1 MSRRVISLLVA
12 AVVVL
17 VGGYAGYTYMF
28 ATTTSYANYSA
39 PAFEE
44 GASDDQR
51 ILGLQSDLGDA
62 AAEMAQLQE
71 MAAKVQLGKMK
82 VMGRHLQQVSDELEL
97 RLSEIEDPQAK
108 AEWEQYFKLKN
119 DPRIIPGIG
128 HFLRKFSL
136 DELPQLYNV
145 VCGELSLVG
154 PRPFPH
160 YHLECFGSDFRK
172 LRRSVLPGITGLWQ
186 VSARS
191 DGDIEVQEALD
202 SYYIHNWSIWLD
214 VDIMIRTFKAV
225 FFSKGAY

>member
-108 AEWEQYFKLKN
+108 A
-119 DPRIIPGIG
+119 
-128 HFLRKFSL
+128 
-136 DELPQLYNV
+136 
-145 VCGELSLVG
+145 
-154 PRPFPH
+154 
-160 YHLECFGSDFRK
+160 
-172 LRRSVLPGITGLWQ
+172 
-186 VSARS
+186 
-191 DGDIEVQEALD
+191 
-202 SYYIHNWSIWLD
+202 
-214 VDIMIRTFKAV
+214 
-225 FFSKGAY
+225 